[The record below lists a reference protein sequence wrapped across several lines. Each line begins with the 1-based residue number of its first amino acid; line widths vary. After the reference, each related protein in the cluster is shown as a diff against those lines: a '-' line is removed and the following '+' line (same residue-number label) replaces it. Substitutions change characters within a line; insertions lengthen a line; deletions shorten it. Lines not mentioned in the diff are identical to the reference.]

1 MFEWIKKLMKEEK
14 TEEINQDNRPLL
26 VTIHG
31 FGKRRRHE
39 MDQLQEFLSDKNI
52 ELISFDMYDLTDE
65 KDCDW
70 QQWVKRAKAQL
81 TQAQLSKRPIYL
93 LGFSMGG
100 VIASY
105 LATCYPVVKL
115 ILIAPDFK
123 HFHLENYTNMVI
135 KGASGLISSSKN
147 DGKEPSLPKS
157 FYPAF
162 MECVKQ
168 LKASIAKVSCPV
180 LLIHGDADEVI
191 PPRSS
196 VWAFDMITHEQK
208 QLIFLHLGK
217 HRILNDEHVRDAA
230 FLLIQDFIEDR
241 LMPL

>member
-1 MFEWIKKLMKEEK
+1 
-14 TEEINQDNRPLL
+14 
-26 VTIHG
+26 
-31 FGKRRRHE
+31 
-39 MDQLQEFLSDKNI
+39 MDQLQEFLNDKNI

-70 QQWVKRAKAQL
+70 QQLVSNGAKAQL

-115 ILIAPDFK
+115 ILIAPAFN

-147 DGKEPSLPKS
+147 DAKHHCLNH
-157 FYPAF
+157 
-162 MECVKQ
+162 
-168 LKASIAKVSCPV
+168 SI
-180 LLIHGDADEVI
+180 
-191 PPRSS
+191 R
-196 VWAFDMITHEQK
+196 
-208 QLIFLHLGK
+208 HLW
-217 HRILNDEHVRDAA
+217 NV
-230 FLLIQDFIEDR
+230 
-241 LMPL
+241 